1 MKLSRRLMLSRS
13 FHLLIGSFFV
23 PISTTFA
30 TGRAKHLSKGLDLIH
45 RVLSRPLDIGISHI
59 DSCIISKKVDM
70 EKHEGFKDYISSLT
84 TVFNAHHHGEDEILF
99 PTFEKKIN
107 NADFSI
113 LKKQHKEL
121 HPLVVQITAKI
132 NVDNPSLNQYQEI
145 RNLLKETKDLWIK
158 HRDEEEQ
165 LVELEME
172 PVISLAEQI
181 ELNNK
186 LSKHGQ
192 SMSEPANLVLPF
204 LIYNLEGAERD
215 EFTNDMPWILKKLIL
230 PIVWKSKWEKMRPFL
245 LD

>member
-1 MKLSRRLMLSRS
+1 M
-13 FHLLIGSFFV
+13 
-23 PISTTFA
+23 
-30 TGRAKHLSKGLDLIH
+30 GRMRFYFL
-45 RVLSRPLDIGISHI
+45 PLR
-59 DSCIISKKVDM
+59 
-70 EKHEGFKDYISSLT
+70 
-84 TVFNAHHHGEDEILF
+84 
-99 PTFEKKIN
+99 KKIN

-186 LSKHGQ
+186 LSKPGQ

-215 EFTNDMPWILKKLIL
+215 EFTNDMPWILKKFIV

-245 LD
+245 LV